1 MIYLTQTFVK
11 DVDEEERNTMTIEE
25 AKLCDS
31 FTELIQHIYHLEY
44 KISGKDYLAF
54 LYNKKSASTLEASL
68 KQKSV
73 LEPIPEVENS
83 FMVDASV

>member
-1 MIYLTQTFVK
+1 MVQTFVK
-11 DVDEEERNTMTIEE
+11 DVDEEERNTMTPEE

-54 LYNKKSASTLEASL
+54 LRTKKSSGILEGYSR
-68 KQKSV
+68 QKSI

-83 FMVDASV
+83 IMVDTSV